1 LEVKSK
7 FRILETISDLTIEEQ
22 LVMSEVNP
30 NFDPF
35 GNRWENHPAAV
46 ENQIKDEDTI
56 KYGLTATEI
65 VKKEYP
71 HIYAGYMAI
80 MEEQLELFSRKH
92 LDYGMHNITAG
103 TSLATED
110 EREFALTGLWYRISD
125 KINRWKNLIISSRV
139 PNNETIIDT
148 FQDICNYAII
158 AQLVEKDQ
166 WKK

>member
-1 LEVKSK
+1 MNPNHIDLPGTPIELEGEIIGYIDNKK
-7 FRILETISDLTIEEQ
+7 E
-22 LVMSEVNP
+22 VMSEETV
-30 NFDPF
+30 
-35 GNRWENHPAAV
+35 
-46 ENQIKDEDTI
+46 

-71 HIYAGYMAI
+71 HIHAGYMAI

-110 EREFALTGLWYRISD
+110 EREFALTGLWYRMSD

-139 PNNETIIDT
+139 PQNETLIDT

-158 AQLVEKDQ
+158 CQLVQQDK

>member
-1 LEVKSK
+1 MNPNHIDLPGTPIELEGEVIGYIDNKK
-7 FRILETISDLTIEEQ
+7 E
-22 LVMSEVNP
+22 VMSEETV
-30 NFDPF
+30 
-35 GNRWENHPAAV
+35 
-46 ENQIKDEDTI
+46 

-71 HIYAGYMAI
+71 HIHAGYMAI
-80 MEEQLELFSRKH
+80 MEEQLELFSKKH

-110 EREFALTGLWYRISD
+110 EREFALTGLWYRMSD
-125 KINRWKNLIISSRV
+125 KINRWKNLLINNRGV
-139 PNNETIIDT
+139 NNEPLSDT

-158 AQLVEKDQ
+158 CQLVERDQ

>member
-1 LEVKSK
+1 MNPNHIDLPGTPIELEGEVIGYIDNKK
-7 FRILETISDLTIEEQ
+7 E
-22 LVMSEVNP
+22 VMSE
-30 NFDPF
+30 
-35 GNRWENHPAAV
+35 
-46 ENQIKDEDTI
+46 DTV

-71 HIYAGYMAI
+71 HIYAGYMAV
-80 MEEQLELFSRKH
+80 MEEQLELFSQKH

-110 EREFALTGLWYRISD
+110 EREFALTGLWYRMSD
-125 KINRWKNLIISSRV
+125 KINRWKNLIISVSV
-139 PNNETIIDT
+139 YLKTKHLVDT

-158 AQLVEKDQ
+158 CQLVQQGK

>member
-1 LEVKSK
+1 MPGKSIDDKTLWNVPTINGIPEYDPSTGEKNPYLE
-7 FRILETISDLTIEEQ
+7 E
-22 LVMSEVNP
+22 
-30 NFDPF
+30 DPV
-35 GNRWENHPAAV
+35 GI
-46 ENQIKDEDTI
+46 ENQIQEEETV

-139 PNNETIIDT
+139 PNNETIVDT

-158 AQLVEKDQ
+158 AQLVQQDK

>member
-1 LEVKSK
+1 MPGKSIDDK
-7 FRILETISDLTIEEQ
+7 TLWNVSTTNGLPDYDPSTGEK
-22 LVMSEVNP
+22 NP
-30 NFDPF
+30 YL
-35 GNRWENHPAAV
+35 
-46 ENQIKDEDTI
+46 QDEPTV

-71 HIYAGYMAI
+71 HIYAGYMAV
-80 MEEQLELFSRKH
+80 MEEQLELFSQKH

-110 EREFALTGLWYRISD
+110 EREFALTGLWYRMSD

-139 PNNETIIDT
+139 PQNETLIDT

-158 AQLVEKDQ
+158 CQLVQQDK

>member
-1 LEVKSK
+1 MNPNHTDLPGTPIELEGEIIGYIDNKK
-7 FRILETISDLTIEEQ
+7 EG
-22 LVMSEVNP
+22 MSE
-30 NFDPF
+30 
-35 GNRWENHPAAV
+35 E
-46 ENQIKDEDTI
+46 TI

-71 HIYAGYMAI
+71 HIHAGYMAI

-139 PNNETIIDT
+139 PNNETIVDT

-158 AQLVEKDQ
+158 AQVVQQVK
-166 WKK
+166 